1 MMISKDNR
9 PLRPKQKIYV
19 RMAKRFWIRFF
30 IKYMLNKRLFKNAKG

>member
-1 MMISKDNR
+1 MISKDNSS

-30 IKYMLNKRLFKNAKG
+30 IKYKLNKRLFKNAKG